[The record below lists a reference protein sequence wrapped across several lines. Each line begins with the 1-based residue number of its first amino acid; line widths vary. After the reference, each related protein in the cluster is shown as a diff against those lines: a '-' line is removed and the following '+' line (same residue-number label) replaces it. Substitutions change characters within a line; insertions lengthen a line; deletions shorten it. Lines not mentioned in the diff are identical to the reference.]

1 MKCENC
7 GRQVGPEEL
16 KCPHCG
22 ADNLFA
28 LLHQQN
34 MEEFGETFHQTEQD
48 VAASAKKISK
58 IGIKAVVLMA
68 LLIGCVV
75 LSMISS
81 ANYKDPDPD
90 EAVRKDA
97 VKHAEEYS
105 AQIDGFLKNGE
116 YMECVD
122 FMYAHEIMNISAD
135 EYDHLRNIKYVLHDY
150 ENCIQEMEE
159 MVFRSTDPDYF
170 DSLDTA
176 ISSFCRSLDSFYETW
191 NGYVRTKEKNADY
204 KAYMEDMEQELK
216 LAMKL
221 YFSLDDEE
229 LAAFMELTQGQK
241 AVKIEE
247 VIRDEK

>member
-1 MKCENC
+1 MKCKNC

-28 LLHQQN
+28 LQHRKN
-34 MEEFGETFHQTEQD
+34 MAGFSEQFETTEKE
-48 VAASAKKISK
+48 VATSAKKISA
-58 IGIKAVVLMA
+58 IGTKAIVLA
-68 LLIGCVV
+68 ILLVGSIV
-75 LSMISS
+75 LYMISE

-247 VIRDEK
+247 VIRSEK